1 MAREG
6 DGMNG
11 RCPHCQRDLVA
22 VAPLVEPIVDQRPW
36 IDQVDPFPGSVR
48 AHDPDVARGV
58 VGGSLDPGNRSSV
71 RPPSQGD
78 EGGMRPFQYESLAS
92 VRIHNVEIA
101 CGAFLVRER
110 DPAPRRW

>member
-36 IDQVDPFPGSVR
+36 IDQDDR
-48 AHDPDVARGV
+48 AVSRFQSRKRHGRHHRFE
-58 VGGSLDPGNRSSV
+58 L
-71 RPPSQGD
+71 PPSLRQ
-78 EGGMRPFQYESLAS
+78 A
-92 VRIHNVEIA
+92 A
-101 CGAFLVRER
+101 
-110 DPAPRRW
+110 